1 MSTVQLDT
9 PPPTPTEEKDFWNKQ
24 TPVLKKRQSRS
35 PVQTPNKQPDMFE
48 SNSAVIN
55 FELQLPRT
63 SGSTPSLAINS
74 SATGRRKVRRRLWD
88 VCEPLEH
95 VDLDIRKRK
104 RPTSLHGHQ
113 YSVNRKL
120 ICSVPLSYY
129 NGTDADDEME
139 RSQLNDASFL
149 SPPYSPCF
157 TEPVTHSTSD
167 RDSSQPLIHCSRAQ
181 QVPRVKACVSCKT
194 KKTPLWRDSE
204 DGTPYCN
211 ACGIRLRKYH
221 ISCSV
226 CRYIPRK
233 DEKLNNCCCLCG
245 SRLVHC

>member
-9 PPPTPTEEKDFWNKQ
+9 PPPTPEHEELFWSEH
-24 TPVLKKRQSRS
+24 PVPKKRQSRD
-35 PVQTPNKQPDMFE
+35 PVQTPTKQLDLHVS
-48 SNSAVIN
+48 SNFAVIN
-55 FELQLPRT
+55 FELQQPLR
-63 SGSTPSLAINS
+63 SGLTPSLAIVS
-74 SATGRRKVRRRLWD
+74 GTTVKKVRRRLWD

-104 RPTSLHGHQ
+104 RPSTAFNDHH
-113 YSVNRKL
+113 VNRKL
-120 ICSVPLSYY
+120 ICSFPLTYY

-139 RSQLNDASFL
+139 RSTLNDTSFL
-149 SPPYSPCF
+149 SPPYSPCYS
-157 TEPVTHSTSD
+157 EVACSDPPERESTKS
-167 RDSSQPLIHCSRAQ
+167 LIKHCFRAQ
-181 QVPRVKACVSCKT
+181 QTSKTKSCASCKT

-226 CRYIPRK
+226 CHYIPRK
-233 DEKLNNCCCLCG
+233 DEKMNNCCCLCG
-245 SRLVHC
+245 SRLVHL